1 MRPTGMN
8 VAGSGVDARTPLSSL
23 LLLVTQRGAIVGKM
37 QSMLWDLCRFLH
49 VIDGQAFLDQFGL
62 LLWLP
67 VMVEIDS
74 STGHR
79 IATHSVLVGNDS
91 VLVLLLVKIPTIEF
105 RSMNSLH
112 QSELGDECHTWWRHL
127 HGEAVLRGLS
137 HPSSGLSRPA

>member
-1 MRPTGMN
+1 MSMAET
-8 VAGSGVDARTPLSSL
+8 GVDACTCLGSL
-23 LLLVTQRGAIVGKM
+23 LLLVSQLGAIIGEM
-37 QSMLWDLCRFLH
+37 QSMFWNVCRDLH
-49 VIDGQAFLDQFGL
+49 VVDGQAFPDQFRL
-62 LLWLP
+62 LLWLS
-67 VMVEIDS
+67 VMIEIDG

-91 VLVLLLVKIPTIEF
+91 VLVLLLVKIPTVEF

>member
-37 QSMLWDLCRFLH
+37 QSVLWDLRRFLH

-79 IATHSVLVGNDS
+79 IATHSVLVWNHS
-91 VLVLLLVKIPTIEF
+91 VLALLLAQMPTF
-105 RSMNSLH
+105 RSRGTNSLH

-127 HGEAVLRGLS
+127 HGEAGLQGLS
-137 HPSSGLSRPA
+137 CPCPCPDS